1 MDGMELTEGSELG
14 ADERI
19 EGTELG
25 ELERVKV
32 GMDVVLGETEGIE
45 LDTIVG
51 VIDGSKV
58 LAFTTEKYWSLEESH
73 LRTNEGDE

>member
-25 ELERVKV
+25 ELVYILCGFGYVKP
-32 GMDVVLGETEGIE
+32 I
-45 LDTIVG
+45 
-51 VIDGSKV
+51 
-58 LAFTTEKYWSLEESH
+58 SLLS
-73 LRTNEGDE
+73 LLPIQFAISPISLPRSR